1 MIPMMAPF
9 RAIVSVFLGKKD
21 KIFTI
26 LKRGNVFDV
35 IVSFCDVTLCS
46 ESSRFL
52 KNIYSPKKHEQSDN
66 PPMTKYLVTVR
77 RKKSL
82 LKRKKPPIEPGSGRG
97 SHLV

>member
-1 MIPMMAPF
+1 MAPF

-52 KNIYSPKKHEQSDN
+52 KNIYSPKNMNNQIIPLYDQVLSHGEKEKN
-66 PPMTKYLVTVR
+66 PF
-77 RKKSL
+77 
-82 LKRKKPPIEPGSGRG
+82 
-97 SHLV
+97 